1 MKKNTG
7 LIGGEIACPTQV
19 EVWISY
25 NPNEKPNKK
34 FYGS

>member
-1 MKKNTG
+1 
-7 LIGGEIACPTQV
+7 V

-34 FYGS
+34 FYGSWLNNSKVYT